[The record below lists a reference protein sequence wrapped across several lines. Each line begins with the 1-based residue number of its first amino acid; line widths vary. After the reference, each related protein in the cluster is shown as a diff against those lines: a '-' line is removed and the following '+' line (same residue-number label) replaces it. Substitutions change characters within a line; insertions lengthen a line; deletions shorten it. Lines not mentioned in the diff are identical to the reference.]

1 VAPLSPHA
9 SGIDPGLLLHLGA
22 AGVALSA
29 GAWAWRCW
37 WPHQH
42 ALLTAPRP
50 KGGPAR
56 PRVAL
61 PWQRDP
67 LDPAVYGIS
76 PYRPVLGHRHSRI
89 HGHRVVQARW
99 RTGTLIFSPPRWGKT
114 AGPVIETVMHHEGP
128 VVVTS
133 TRRDVLDKCLRKR
146 ARNGTVWVADFTPD
160 GLGELPANCRR
171 LDWAPELEC
180 ERWDTAMRRADAL
193 TVGLA
198 SGATDADFWRSAG
211 ADLLAALLHAA
222 ALNGRP
228 TSTWVRWVSD
238 AKLTEPRAIL
248 VQAGADRAVDN
259 LDTYLGAHEGT
270 KRSIRTTLSACIR
283 PFHSDQVLYSAD
295 RARAGGFDPDTFLS
309 SQDTLF
315 IVAPADD
322 GASVA
327 PLVVGLVEQ
336 IRAAAV
342 RISNREGELP
352 LPLLLAL
359 DEVANIAP
367 LPQLGAILSEGGG
380 RNIITVLV
388 VQDMSTVDRRW
399 GPGFSRTLLQL
410 CGSVVVLPGVKDPE
424 TLRALSDV
432 AGTHEVTRDE
442 RGSNIERRWYLIS
455 RIWPHWPATRVTYN
469 ERAKTSI
476 EPRFSQDAIRTL
488 PRGIALALIDNQV
501 AHTIRVRDFDT
512 VRPFSRWAKLPLPAA
527 SAPVPATCPATVPR
541 GEPSP
546 AFAVQPGGL
555 DPEVWGLGA
564 DRPDQG
570 AA

>member
-1 VAPLSPHA
+1 
-9 SGIDPGLLLHLGA
+9 
-22 AGVALSA
+22 
-29 GAWAWRCW
+29 
-37 WPHQH
+37 
-42 ALLTAPRP
+42 
-50 KGGPAR
+50 
-56 PRVAL
+56 
-61 PWQRDP
+61 
-67 LDPAVYGIS
+67 
-76 PYRPVLGHRHSRI
+76 
-89 HGHRVVQARW
+89 
-99 RTGTLIFSPPRWGKT
+99 
-114 AGPVIETVMHHEGP
+114 
-128 VVVTS
+128 
-133 TRRDVLDKCLRKR
+133 
-146 ARNGTVWVADFTPD
+146 
-160 GLGELPANCRR
+160 
-171 LDWAPELEC
+171 
-180 ERWDTAMRRADAL
+180 
-193 TVGLA
+193 
-198 SGATDADFWRSAG
+198 
-211 ADLLAALLHAA
+211 
-222 ALNGRP
+222 
-228 TSTWVRWVSD
+228 
-238 AKLTEPRAIL
+238 
-248 VQAGADRAVDN
+248 
-259 LDTYLGAHEGT
+259 
-270 KRSIRTTLSACIR
+270 
-283 PFHSDQVLYSAD
+283 
-295 RARAGGFDPDTFLS
+295 
-309 SQDTLF
+309 
-315 IVAPADD
+315 
-322 GASVA
+322 
-327 PLVVGLVEQ
+327 VVGLVEQ

-342 RISNREGELP
+342 RISNREGELQ

-442 RGSNIERRWYLIS
+442 RGSNVERRWYLIS

-469 ERAKTSI
+469 ERSKTSI

-527 SAPVPATCPATVPR
+527 SAPVPAARPATVPT

-555 DPEVWGLGA
+555 DPEVWDLGA